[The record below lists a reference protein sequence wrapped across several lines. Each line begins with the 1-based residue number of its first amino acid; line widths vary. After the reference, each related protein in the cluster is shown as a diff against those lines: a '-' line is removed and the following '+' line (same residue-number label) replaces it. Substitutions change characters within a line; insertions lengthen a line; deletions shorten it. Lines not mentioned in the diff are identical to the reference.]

1 MKEEFIDQ
9 NDKTNKNESNKEK
22 LDQNKAVIES
32 SNSSEIKNN
41 VSKSSSEEYSFGWG
55 QYSEITN
62 GRFAMIGFAAIIL
75 IEIFSKQSFLDWAGI
90 IH

>member
-1 MKEEFIDQ
+1 MNPSEKSNSI
-9 NDKTNKNESNKEK
+9 KTNNNN
-22 LDQNKAVIES
+22 DINQ
-32 SNSSEIKNN
+32 IKDDNLN
-41 VSKSSSEEYSFGWG
+41 FSDEGNQTSLENDRYVFGWG

-75 IEIFSKQSFLDWAGI
+75 IEIISRKSFLFWAGI

>member
-1 MKEEFIDQ
+1 M
-9 NDKTNKNESNKEK
+9 
-22 LDQNKAVIES
+22 
-32 SNSSEIKNN
+32 NSSEKNN
-41 VSKSSSEEYSFGWG
+41 STKIENENDIDQIKDDNLNLRDKDNQTSLEDDRYVFGWR

-75 IEIFSKQSFLDWAGI
+75 IEIISKKSFLDWAGI

>member
-1 MKEEFIDQ
+1 MNPI
-9 NDKTNKNESNKEK
+9 EK
-22 LDQNKAVIES
+22 
-32 SNSSEIKNN
+32 SNSINTENGNEMNQIKDDNLN
-41 VSKSSSEEYSFGWG
+41 SINKDNQKTLEDDKYVFGWG

-75 IEIFSKQSFLDWAGI
+75 IEIISKKSFLDWAGI

>member
-1 MKEEFIDQ
+1 MNPSEKSNSINKD
-9 NDKTNKNESNKEK
+9 NKNEI
-22 LDQNKAVIES
+22 DQI
-32 SNSSEIKNN
+32 N
-41 VSKSSSEEYSFGWG
+41 VDNLNLRNEDNQKMFEEDKYVFGWG

-75 IEIFSKQSFLDWAGI
+75 IEMISKKSFLEWAGI

>member
-1 MKEEFIDQ
+1 M
-9 NDKTNKNESNKEK
+9 NPSEK
-22 LDQNKAVIES
+22 
-32 SNSSEIKNN
+32 SNSINTDNGTDINQVKDDNLNLSNEDKQTSLEDDRY
-41 VSKSSSEEYSFGWG
+41 VFGWG

-75 IEIFSKQSFLDWAGI
+75 IEIISKKSFLDWAGL